1 MLSIYSGHKS
11 IIRHMFYKAFAAC
24 DLSFHFL
31 NSVFQSTK
39 VTHFNWVQLINIFPF
54 MMCAFYVFQTILC
67 LTHHHEDFLLYSL
80 LEILALKFRSMIYFK
95 VILYKECDKV
105 EVLFIVLTYPI
116 APWYLCWKSNDCFVW
131 VHSRL
136 WTLFHWCIYWYLS
149 LSLKHII
156 LINCNF
162 ILSLKIK

>member
-1 MLSIYSGHKS
+1 MY
-11 IIRHMFYKAFAAC
+11 FKAQK
-24 DLSFHFL
+24 LPIL
-31 NSVFQSTK
+31 IE
-39 VTHFNWVQLINIFPF
+39 FNLLIFILLWCVPF
-54 MMCAFYVFQTILC
+54 MSFQRILC

-80 LEILALKFRSMIYFK
+80 PQISALMFRSMIRFE

-105 EVLFIVLTYPI
+105 VLRYPTVS
-116 APWYLCWKSNDCFVW
+116 WYLCWKSNDCFVW

-156 LINCNF
+156 LINCSF
-162 ILSLKIK
+162 LISLKIK